1 VELPGENE
9 VKLNIDLV
17 LYNEKS
23 QEPIAVLDTKYKVP
37 QEFSRGDFNQIT
49 VYAVSKN
56 CDNAFL
62 IYPLEPEKPLNTK
75 VNNIQVRNLTFKLDG
90 DLEENG
96 KTFLDALL
104 ACTEK
109 QN

>member
-1 VELPGENE
+1 L
-9 VKLNIDLV
+9 
-17 LYNEKS
+17 
-23 QEPIAVLDTKYKVP
+23 Q
-37 QEFSRGDFNQIT
+37 
-49 VYAVSKN
+49 
-56 CDNAFL
+56 
-62 IYPLEPEKPLNTK
+62 EPEKPLNTK
-75 VNNIQVRNLTFKLDG
+75 VNNIHVRNLTFKLDG